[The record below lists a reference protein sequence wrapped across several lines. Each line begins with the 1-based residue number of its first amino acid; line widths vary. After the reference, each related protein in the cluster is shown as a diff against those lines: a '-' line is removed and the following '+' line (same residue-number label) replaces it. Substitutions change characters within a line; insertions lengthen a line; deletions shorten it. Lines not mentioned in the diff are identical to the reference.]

1 MINDREKDMT
11 MMTASKLESLSV
23 GPADMLGVG
32 ANPSPAAEAARRG
45 TYARRAAHVAGPLA
59 RKASRANTARKAA
72 RLVRAAGRVDSSLA
86 NALAEVL
93 GA

>member
-1 MINDREKDMT
+1 MDMMMMIT
-11 MMTASKLESLSV
+11 AAAASKLENVAV

-32 ANPSPAAEAARRG
+32 EHPGSAAEAARRD